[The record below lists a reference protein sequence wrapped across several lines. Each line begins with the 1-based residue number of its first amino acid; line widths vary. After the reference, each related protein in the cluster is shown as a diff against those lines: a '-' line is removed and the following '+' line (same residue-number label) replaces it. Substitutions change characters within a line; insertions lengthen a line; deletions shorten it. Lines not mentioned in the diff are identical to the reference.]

1 MSVKVTV
8 NSTPG
13 NRVALNTQQR
23 ETIRTVTIG
32 SGSGGSMTLEGL
44 DDVNATGKANNYV
57 LVYDSVTQTYVVKA
71 APAMSLE
78 SLTDVVSTGKANNF
92 VLVYNAPTQKYVVK
106 AAPAMTLES
115 LTDVDSSGK
124 ANNYTLVYNAI
135 TQKYVVKEVPAI
147 NLSLINL
154 SLVGL

>member
-1 MSVKVTV
+1 MSVKVIV
-8 NSTPG
+8 NTTPG

-32 SGSGGSMTLEGL
+32 TAGGSMTLEG
-44 DDVNATGKANNYV
+44 
-57 LVYDSVTQTYVVKA
+57 
-71 APAMSLE
+71 
-78 SLTDVVSTGKANNF
+78 LTDVVSTGKANNY
-92 VLVYNAPTQKYVVK
+92 VLVYNSVTQKYVVK

>member
-32 SGSGGSMTLEGL
+32 TAGSMTLEGL
-44 DDVNATGKANNYV
+44 EDVNA
-57 LVYDSVTQTYVVKA
+57 
-71 APAMSLE
+71 
-78 SLTDVVSTGKANNF
+78 TGKANNF

>member
-32 SGSGGSMTLEGL
+32 RGSGGSMTLEGL
-44 DDVNATGKANNYV
+44 DDVNATGKSNNYV
-57 LVYDSVTQTYVVKA
+57 LVYDSVTQT
-71 APAMSLE
+71 
-78 SLTDVVSTGKANNF
+78 
-92 VLVYNAPTQKYVVK
+92 YVVK

>member
-1 MSVKVTV
+1 MSIKVTV

-23 ETIRTVTIG
+23 ETIRTVGIG
-32 SGSGGSMTLEGL
+32 GGSGGSMTLEGL
-44 DDVNATGKANNYV
+44 
-57 LVYDSVTQTYVVKA
+57 
-71 APAMSLE
+71 
-78 SLTDVVSTGKANNF
+78 
-92 VLVYNAPTQKYVVK
+92 
-106 AAPAMTLES
+106 
-115 LTDVDSSGK
+115 TDVDATGK
-124 ANNYTLVYNAI
+124 ANNYTLVYNSV